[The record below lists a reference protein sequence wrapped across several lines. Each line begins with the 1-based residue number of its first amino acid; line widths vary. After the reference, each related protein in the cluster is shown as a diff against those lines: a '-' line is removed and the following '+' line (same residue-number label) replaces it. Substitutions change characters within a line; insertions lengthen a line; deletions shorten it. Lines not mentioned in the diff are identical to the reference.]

1 MIASGT
7 VLSTVRPHRIFA
19 SSTTA
24 FCLAL
29 KPSLRISIDEAA
41 QIYGLPDLQSVVTD
55 HFFRTS
61 YSAERRVVDP
71 TTDKIQTWFKVRVQQ
86 PSCHDRRSLEPPQS
100 LMASPPSPRHP
111 NGRYD
116 FAIISQT
123 DENNWPS
130 AGLTGTLQ
138 QCVCHMFTIA
148 HYFTGHA
155 VVQIHLIFCLLC
167 RSTFFAY
174 VQRFNHTFP
183 PLSCNTTDGAAG
195 LHGLKWVIRHNGM

>member
-29 KPSLRISIDEAA
+29 KPSLQISIDEAA
-41 QIYGLPDLQSVVTD
+41 QIYGLPDLQSAVTD

-71 TTDKIQTWFKVRVQQ
+71 TTDKIQTWFKVQVQQ

-100 LMASPPSPRHP
+100 LMASPPSPQHP
-111 NGRYD
+111 NG
-116 FAIISQT
+116 
-123 DENNWPS
+123 
-130 AGLTGTLQ
+130 
-138 QCVCHMFTIA
+138 
-148 HYFTGHA
+148 
-155 VVQIHLIFCLLC
+155 
-167 RSTFFAY
+167 
-174 VQRFNHTFP
+174 
-183 PLSCNTTDGAAG
+183 
-195 LHGLKWVIRHNGM
+195 